1 MKVYE
6 RKYTKFAHPEDM
18 KLILDYLNE
27 RGKILVR
34 EGTIENLYYEFSE
47 THCAGWLIVHEETL
61 AAFEEWLT
69 KVDI

>member
-6 RKYTKFAHPEDM
+6 RNYTEFSHPEDM
-18 KLILDYLNE
+18 KLIIDYLNE

-34 EGTIENLYYEFSE
+34 ESTIENLYYEFSE
-47 THCAGWLIVHEETL
+47 TRCAIWLIVHEDTL